1 MDEVDAVA
9 VVCKTSENV
18 VITTGE
24 TGESS
29 PPSGA
34 GLGGELGKDEAF
46 VPTKDEKEAER
57 NCGSEE
63 AGSKI
68 RKRGSIGDGDNRVAD
83 QDQGSKGGTT
93 DHPQRRNGCVDG
105 KGVLYLYE
113 RGKNCVK
120 SGGRGQVQDVIE
132 KQEDDVKA
140 SEKETTATEP
150 EVSQNACVWL
160 KNKDLEV
167 PEKVGL
173 EVDSSV
179 SLQRRV
185 VARKLPPLRDKDE
198 LEETAESG
206 LRYYL
211 KNEGFDRVK
220 VYVRAK
226 VQERRQRRGEVVEQW
241 KGRALQTVSLQL
253 PEESM
258 FELYAAGDEAEAK
271 AHCVYSISASG
282 IPRLFRRPGL
292 RKAEKTKESALSLMG
307 SFF

>member
-113 RGKNCVK
+113 RAACSRKVRGYGLLLAEAEDKRK
-120 SGGRGQVQDVIE
+120 SAF
-132 KQEDDVKA
+132 QECEE
-140 SEKETTATEP
+140 SGETG
-150 EVSQNACVWL
+150 
-160 KNKDLEV
+160 DY
-167 PEKVGL
+167 
-173 EVDSSV
+173 
-179 SLQRRV
+179 
-185 VARKLPPLRDKDE
+185 RKLPPLRDKDE

-211 KNEGFDRVK
+211 KNEGCADD
-220 VYVRAK
+220 
-226 VQERRQRRGEVVEQW
+226 GVESVMEW
-241 KGRALQTVSLQL
+241 A
-253 PEESM
+253 
-258 FELYAAGDEAEAK
+258 
-271 AHCVYSISASG
+271 
-282 IPRLFRRPGL
+282 
-292 RKAEKTKESALSLMG
+292 
-307 SFF
+307 

>member
-46 VPTKDEKEAER
+46 VPAKDEKEAER

-63 AGSKI
+63 AGKSPTKI
-68 RKRGSIGDGDNRVAD
+68 KGAREALRITLKDAMVASMEKVSSI
-83 QDQGSKGGTT
+83 STK
-93 DHPQRRNGCVDG
+93 
-105 KGVLYLYE
+105 E
-113 RGKNCVK
+113 
-120 SGGRGQVQDVIE
+120 DVIE

-185 VARKLPPLRDKDE
+185 VASGETGDYRKLPPLRDKDD

-211 KNEGFDRVK
+211 KNEGCADD
-220 VYVRAK
+220 
-226 VQERRQRRGEVVEQW
+226 GVESVMEW
-241 KGRALQTVSLQL
+241 A
-253 PEESM
+253 
-258 FELYAAGDEAEAK
+258 
-271 AHCVYSISASG
+271 
-282 IPRLFRRPGL
+282 
-292 RKAEKTKESALSLMG
+292 
-307 SFF
+307 

>member
-113 RGKNCVK
+113 RG
-120 SGGRGQVQDVIE
+120 GRGQVQDVIE

-173 EVDSSV
+173 EVDSSECEE
-179 SLQRRV
+179 SGETGDY
-185 VARKLPPLRDKDE
+185 RKLPPLRDKDE

-211 KNEGFDRVK
+211 KNEGCADD
-220 VYVRAK
+220 
-226 VQERRQRRGEVVEQW
+226 GVESVMEW
-241 KGRALQTVSLQL
+241 A
-253 PEESM
+253 
-258 FELYAAGDEAEAK
+258 
-271 AHCVYSISASG
+271 
-282 IPRLFRRPGL
+282 
-292 RKAEKTKESALSLMG
+292 
-307 SFF
+307 

>member
-113 RGKNCVK
+113 REDKRK
-120 SGGRGQVQDVIE
+120 SAF
-132 KQEDDVKA
+132 QECEE
-140 SEKETTATEP
+140 SGETG
-150 EVSQNACVWL
+150 
-160 KNKDLEV
+160 DY
-167 PEKVGL
+167 
-173 EVDSSV
+173 
-179 SLQRRV
+179 
-185 VARKLPPLRDKDE
+185 RKLPPLRDKDE

-211 KNEGFDRVK
+211 KNEGCADD
-220 VYVRAK
+220 
-226 VQERRQRRGEVVEQW
+226 GVESVMEW
-241 KGRALQTVSLQL
+241 A
-253 PEESM
+253 
-258 FELYAAGDEAEAK
+258 
-271 AHCVYSISASG
+271 
-282 IPRLFRRPGL
+282 
-292 RKAEKTKESALSLMG
+292 
-307 SFF
+307 

>member
-46 VPTKDEKEAER
+46 VPAKDEKEAER

-150 EVSQNACVWL
+150 EVSQNAR
-160 KNKDLEV
+160 
-167 PEKVGL
+167 KVRGYGL
-173 EVDSSV
+173 LLAEAEDKRKSAFQECEESGETGDY
-179 SLQRRV
+179 
-185 VARKLPPLRDKDE
+185 RKLPPLRDKDD

-211 KNEGFDRVK
+211 KNEGCADD
-220 VYVRAK
+220 
-226 VQERRQRRGEVVEQW
+226 GVESVMEW
-241 KGRALQTVSLQL
+241 A
-253 PEESM
+253 
-258 FELYAAGDEAEAK
+258 
-271 AHCVYSISASG
+271 
-282 IPRLFRRPGL
+282 
-292 RKAEKTKESALSLMG
+292 
-307 SFF
+307 

>member
-173 EVDSSV
+173 EVDSSECEE
-179 SLQRRV
+179 SGETGDY
-185 VARKLPPLRDKDE
+185 RKLPPLRDKDE

-211 KNEGFDRVK
+211 KNEGCADD
-220 VYVRAK
+220 
-226 VQERRQRRGEVVEQW
+226 GVESVMEW
-241 KGRALQTVSLQL
+241 A
-253 PEESM
+253 
-258 FELYAAGDEAEAK
+258 
-271 AHCVYSISASG
+271 
-282 IPRLFRRPGL
+282 
-292 RKAEKTKESALSLMG
+292 
-307 SFF
+307 

>member
-113 RGKNCVK
+113 R
-120 SGGRGQVQDVIE
+120 
-132 KQEDDVKA
+132 
-140 SEKETTATEP
+140 
-150 EVSQNACVWL
+150 
-160 KNKDLEV
+160 
-167 PEKVGL
+167 
-173 EVDSSV
+173 
-179 SLQRRV
+179 
-185 VARKLPPLRDKDE
+185 DE

-211 KNEGFDRVK
+211 KNEGCADD
-220 VYVRAK
+220 
-226 VQERRQRRGEVVEQW
+226 GVESVMEW
-241 KGRALQTVSLQL
+241 A
-253 PEESM
+253 
-258 FELYAAGDEAEAK
+258 
-271 AHCVYSISASG
+271 
-282 IPRLFRRPGL
+282 
-292 RKAEKTKESALSLMG
+292 
-307 SFF
+307 